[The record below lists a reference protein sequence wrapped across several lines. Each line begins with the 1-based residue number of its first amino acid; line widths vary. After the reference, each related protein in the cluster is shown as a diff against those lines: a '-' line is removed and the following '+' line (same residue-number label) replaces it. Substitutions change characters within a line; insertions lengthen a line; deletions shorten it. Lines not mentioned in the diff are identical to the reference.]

1 MLRPLRGETFLD
13 TRRVGDRTFDTWYL
27 PLGGDAEGVTSA
39 LGISVDVTD
48 RTRAQEDLQL
58 YRAFVDAAPQ
68 FIALARLDGSVLHV
82 NPGGRRMAG
91 IPGDVDVTTTTIA
104 DYLTEAGLRASIE
117 VEQPAVVRDGRY
129 EGETTLRHWP
139 TGEGSRSGS
148 RSFLVNDP
156 VTGAPLAVA
165 TVQADMSEVVQPV
178 RRCSARWPTSGVCWC
193 TCTRPRRPSGSG
205 SLGRSTTTPCR

>member
-1 MLRPLRGETFLD
+1 M
-13 TRRVGDRTFDTWYL
+13 
-27 PLGGDAEGVTSA
+27 TSA

-91 IPGDVDVTTTTIA
+91 IPADVDVTTTTIA
-104 DYLTEAGLRASIE
+104 DYLTEAGLTASIE

-139 TGEGSRSGS
+139 TGEGI
-148 RSFLVNDP
+148 
-156 VTGAPLAVA
+156 
-165 TVQADMSEVVQPV
+165 PV
-178 RRCSARWPTSGVCWC
+178 RVALVPRQ
-193 TCTRPRRPSGSG
+193 RPGDGCPAGGGHRPGG
-205 SLGRSTTTPCR
+205 HE